1 MDHIIVYKR
10 IPQSDRAALLR
21 ALSDGYV
28 AMMPST
34 NGNGVQHHASE
45 DAKPKRRAYK
55 RRIYK
60 KRRARTKPGPVPTK
74 AKNIRNEEMAVLA
87 KKGWSKTA
95 IGKRYGISCP
105 RVCQILAGIKAGDA

>member
-45 DAKPKRRAYK
+45 DAAPK

-60 KRRARTKPGPVPTK
+60 KRRTRRKPGPVPTQ
-74 AKNIRNEEMAVLA
+74 AKNVRNEEMAVLA

-105 RVCQILAGIKAGDA
+105 RVCQILAGMKVGDA